1 MMPATVLESVAVQA
15 MLQDVDNVAPAM
27 GGQPA
32 ADSRAEE
39 AVPPARE
46 AYALQTAAVVTR
58 VAKATGALMMPATVL
73 EAVVAKAMA
82 QQQESTPRRSHLR
95 RPRLA
100 QSLGSGPVLRA
111 H

>member
-1 MMPATVLESVAVQA
+1 MVMGYASFVLDAICP
-15 MLQDVDNVAPAM
+15 MDIDNVAM

-39 AVPPARE
+39 AAPPASE
-46 AYALQTAAVVTR
+46 AYALQTAAAVTR

-73 EAVVAKAMA
+73 EAVVVKAMA
-82 QQQESTPRRSHLR
+82 QQQESKPRRSHLR